1 MILAQGAVSAGYG
14 RGSKKLGFPTAN
26 LPHFDSEIEQSEI
39 CNGVYIGFG
48 RIQSSSTLYPCVANI
63 GKSPTFVGE
72 ENRVRII
79 ETFLLNSSEEN
90 VQIPDDFY
98 GQTLRIALIGYLR
111 PELKFNGLD
120 ELKQQINLD
129 VDQAREILATM
140 NSDDINIAKALSYL
154 KAPMPSDAASTA
166 ASTEISFPSRI

>member
-1 MILAQGAVSAGYG
+1 M
-14 RGSKKLGFPTAN
+14 
-26 LPHFDSEIEQSEI
+26 
-39 CNGVYIGFG
+39 
-48 RIQSSSTLYPCVANI
+48 
-63 GKSPTFVGE
+63 
-72 ENRVRII
+72 
-79 ETFLLNSSEEN
+79 NSSEEN